1 MIFISVVRN
10 EKMYHDF
17 VTHNP
22 YNKGGEF
29 IAYDNNQENIAIPLR
44 YNHFLDTYDYSK
56 PDWFIFCHEDWQA
69 KQNWLPTVQT
79 LDKKSIYGTFG
90 TKLKIRGNKAKKF
103 YIGQIEAS
111 HKDGSCH
118 AVIGKNVPVGTKVET
133 FDCMCLIIHSSLV
146 QKHHIRFDE
155 KLDWHHY
162 AEELCIRLKE
172 QYDIPSRI
180 LQMKCKH
187 WSYGVPLPDE
197 GFTKAFNYVKDK
209 FLKTES
215 FYSNTTID
223 EVIGPR
229 SLKVKRVLCP
239 KPSKFM
245 KWLYSNKITKSGKKV
260 IKICKIPVYWKYFK
274 GEQ

>member
-29 IAYDNNQENIAIPLR
+29 IAYDNNQENIAIPLC

-162 AEELCIRLKE
+162 AEELCIPGVSPLPLVCILNT
-172 QYDIPSRI
+172 QSVSGSPSRCFS
-180 LQMKCKH
+180 LATDPP
-187 WSYGVPLPDE
+187 PLSSPL
-197 GFTKAFNYVKDK
+197 GQASQAT
-209 FLKTES
+209 TELAPAVRCIPLHS
-215 FYSNTTID
+215 
-223 EVIGPR
+223 GPESAR
-229 SLKVKRVLCP
+229 HCSGSLIRPALFVSP
-239 KPSKFM
+239 
-245 KWLYSNKITKSGKKV
+245 
-260 IKICKIPVYWKYFK
+260 
-274 GEQ
+274 